1 VLLLLWTV
9 IALGVWNLERAKPS
23 AQKTVDFLRQS
34 PFTPDLTT
42 PERQSRITALAARIN
57 ELEGEDRLR
66 VFLTPQLREA
76 LATLTDS
83 EKALYLDLTEP
94 PGISGMLEGFGN
106 AAPERRMRWIDVALN
121 ELDQLHAG
129 SRGELEQTLS
139 RDVLQRIAREGLA
152 EYLRDAS
159 VSVRIQLQ
167 PLLERIQQTVQVTR

>member
-1 VLLLLWTV
+1 MLLLLWAV

-23 AQKTVDFLRQS
+23 AQKTVEFLRQS

-66 VFLTPQLREA
+66 VFLTPQLRQA
-76 LATLTDS
+76 LATLPDS

-106 AAPERRMRWIDVALN
+106 APAERRMRWIDVALN